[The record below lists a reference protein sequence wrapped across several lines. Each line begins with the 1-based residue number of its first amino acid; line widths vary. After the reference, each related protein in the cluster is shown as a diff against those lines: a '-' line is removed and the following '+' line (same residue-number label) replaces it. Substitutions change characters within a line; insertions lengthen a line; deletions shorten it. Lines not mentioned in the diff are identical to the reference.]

1 MFDLDGTI
9 IDSEPI
15 IIQAWKI
22 AHEKICPFIEWDENK
37 LIRLMGQPAEVIPQ
51 NMGIPTEFHQE
62 YEAAFDLYL
71 ENMYLPL
78 FEDVLIVL
86 EWMKNKSIPLCIV
99 TGAKTEEARQ
109 ILEQNKIK
117 HFFTEIIGAD
127 LTERGKPFPDP
138 INFALSKLNLS
149 SELKKVLFIGDSL
162 NDLLSAQAAGVIPVL
177 VWRKDYKIPEN
188 LTKNADI
195 VIPNLVKLLDILE

>member
-1 MFDLDGTI
+1 
-9 IDSEPI
+9 
-15 IIQAWKI
+15 
-22 AHEKICPFIEWDENK
+22 FIEWDENK